1 MGLSVLPNPLT
12 GSAKSV
18 FRALAKSAP
27 STRPVLGAEL
37 GLSRPTMSAAIAELE
52 KQKLVELV
60 GEVQGA
66 VGRKA
71 ANYRVGPGAGHVL
84 AIDAG
89 STHIRLRLSTLDRRL
104 LHSRV
109 CKLASSQQ
117 QLSAEISLAV
127 ADEVAGAIRETR
139 PEWGPLR
146 SLGIALPSR
155 VVGKDG
161 DVASTGQNQIFSHFA
176 PPLGVRVVMEN
187 NVNCAAVAEQ
197 IYGCAKGYDT
207 FAFIQIGLKIGLGI
221 VVSNQLVR
229 GRNGSAG
236 EIGHLTYPF
245 APGVAPE
252 PGAIERYM
260 GAEAFLGRVRTEWPS
275 HAGAPPADTAELLSL
290 AASGEKVAAGFV
302 EQHATDIGRLVAA
315 CISVIDPGLVV
326 LGGGLGASPQ
336 LLPGVQKEADR
347 LAYPAK
353 IVCSPL
359 ASDATVLGIES
370 LAIEDAL
377 SSILAA

>member
-1 MGLSVLPNPLT
+1 MGLSVLSNPLT

-71 ANYRVGPGAGHVL
+71 SNYRVGPGAGHVL

-109 CKLASSQQ
+109 YKLASSQQ

-127 ADEVAGAIRETR
+127 ADEVAEAMRETR
-139 PEWGPLR
+139 SEWGPLR

-176 PPLGVRVVMEN
+176 PPPGVRVVMEN

-197 IYGCAKGYDT
+197 IHGCAKGYDT

-260 GAEAFLGRVRTEWPS
+260 GAEAFLRRVRTEWPS